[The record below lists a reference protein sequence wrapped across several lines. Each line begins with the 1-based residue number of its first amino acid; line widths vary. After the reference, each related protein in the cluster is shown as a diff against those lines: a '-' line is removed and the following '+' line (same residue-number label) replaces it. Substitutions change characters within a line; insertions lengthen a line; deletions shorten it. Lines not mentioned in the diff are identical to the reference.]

1 MSKCYNS
8 YMVNNNT
15 STTGQGDFDFS
26 LKTKLSFPKN
36 MGQGLDGYRLKMK
49 DINFFS
55 RNDSGYLKLQPY
67 LKNGEVALNVFLGE
81 EVMK

>member
-1 MSKCYNS
+1 
-8 YMVNNNT
+8 
-15 STTGQGDFDFS
+15 
-26 LKTKLSFPKN
+26 